1 MTGAMIQPK
10 GFYQKAYEITKS
22 FGGVNIMDEVQT
34 GFGRLGTHYWGF
46 EYHGV
51 RPDIITAA
59 KSIGNGF
66 PLAMCI
72 TTPAIAEAFA
82 NSSLHF
88 NTFGGN
94 ALQCAAGLATL
105 EAIE

>member
-1 MTGAMIQPK
+1 MQRCYKFLVLIDLVK
-10 GFYQKAYEITKS
+10 FNYLGFYKKAYEITKS

-59 KSIGNGF
+59 KSEF
-66 PLAMCI
+66 QRSLPLKDRVHS
-72 TTPAIAEAFA
+72 PNLLQKFA
-82 NSSLHF
+82 
-88 NTFGGN
+88 
-94 ALQCAAGLATL
+94 A
-105 EAIE
+105 